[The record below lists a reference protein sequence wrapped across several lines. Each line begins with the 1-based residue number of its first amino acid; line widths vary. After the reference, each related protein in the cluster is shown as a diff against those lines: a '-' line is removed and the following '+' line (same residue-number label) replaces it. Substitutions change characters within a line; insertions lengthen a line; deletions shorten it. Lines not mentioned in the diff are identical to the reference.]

1 MAKKK
6 AAKKKPVAKKVTR
19 KVKSK
24 VNKAKHKNVAKKTV
38 VKRSVKPKGKG
49 KGNALAS
56 DKVRKDFDIEVILT
70 QIIDGLS
77 YRDIAASFGKSLREL
92 HEYITTDEPVKEGQE
107 TPQKG
112 GRSARVREALII
124 SAHTFEQMA
133 EDVLIAAEKGKRGW
147 KGFVKLEQ
155 AKQLAQHYRWRASK
169 RFPKGYGDKVQQEHS
184 GLIGVQ
190 QITGMEV
197 K

>member
-1 MAKKK
+1 MAKK

-38 VKRSVKPKGKG
+38 VKRSVKPKGKD

-56 DKVRKDFDIEVILT
+56 KNGRKDFDIEVILNMIIEGASYK
-70 QIIDGLS
+70 QIAEAFGQGL
-77 YRDIAASFGKSLREL
+77 RQL
-92 HEYITTDEPVKEGQE
+92 HEYITTDEPVPEGQE
-107 TPQKG
+107 TPKTG
-112 GRSARVREALII
+112 SRSARVREALII

-133 EDVLIAAEKGKRGW
+133 EDVLIAAEKGKKNW